1 MQCLSFDSYESLFKI
16 DHFLISNRFGV
27 RDHVLTHRLV
37 EHAKSIPPS
46 FDPVAPR
53 KYSFSVVTELGFKGW
68 FHHLTYSCLVSDDEA
83 KSKRVLSSNGYHK
96 FL

>member
-1 MQCLSFDSYESLFKI
+1 MQCLSFDSYECLIKI
-16 DHFLISNRFGV
+16 GHFLISNRFGV

-53 KYSFSVVTELGFKGW
+53 KYSFSLVTETQFQRMVPPPDL
-68 FHHLTYSCLVSDDEA
+68 LLSCS
-83 KSKRVLSSNGYHK
+83 R
-96 FL
+96 

>member
-1 MQCLSFDSYESLFKI
+1 MQCLSFDSYECLFKI

-53 KYSFSVVTELGFKGW
+53 KYSFSLVTETRFQRMFPPPDL
-68 FHHLTYSCLVSDDEA
+68 LLSCS
-83 KSKRVLSSNGYHK
+83 R
-96 FL
+96 